1 MRLTSALLATLS
13 DAARVA
19 LVADFLLHSAAIEFR
34 GAQQELRTGPCTMSD
49 EPSRHGLAR
58 HHRAMSAAAAAT
70 SDTPIL
76 IDCGELFNLMQAHR
90 SGGWP
95 SGGPPT
101 IFDVRRDSIRK
112 HVIRGSHAVGS
123 LSTARYARLTRE
135 GRKVKS
141 DGTQK

>member
-1 MRLTSALLATLS
+1 
-13 DAARVA
+13 
-19 LVADFLLHSAAIEFR
+19 
-34 GAQQELRTGPCTMSD
+34 MSD

-58 HHRAMSAAAAAT
+58 HHRAMAAAAAAT
-70 SDTPIL
+70 SDAPIL

-123 LSTARYARLTRE
+123 LSTAPPKSWWDKHVVVVHARVIGAEAAPCSTAIGE
-135 GRKVKS
+135 PS
-141 DGTQK
+141 E